1 MEEQIIELQE
11 QTKLLEQI
19 RDLQEQVKMLEEIV
33 GVPKHRRIK
42 KSARHWEGLPKV
54 KPQSLPQSE
63 KDIRQRLSDIERD
76 IAGLREDIHRI
87 WNNIRATQSMD
98 RTIIDKL
105 LD

>member
-1 MEEQIIELQE
+1 MEQTMEEWQE
-11 QTKLLEQI
+11 QGKLLEQI
-19 RDLQEQVKMLEEIV
+19 RELQEQVKSLEEII
-33 GVPKHRRIK
+33 GVPKRKRVK
-42 KSARHWEGLPKV
+42 KSARHWEGLPKA
-54 KPQSLPQSE
+54 KPESLSQTE
-63 KDIRQRLSDIERD
+63 KDIRQRLTDIERD

>member
-19 RDLQEQVKMLEEIV
+19 RDLQEQVKLLEEII
-33 GVPKHRRIK
+33 GVPKRKRVK

-54 KPQSLPQSE
+54 KPESLPQSE
-63 KDIRQRLSDIERD
+63 KDIRQRLSDIEHD
-76 IAGLREDIHRI
+76 IAELREDIHRI
-87 WNNIRATQSMD
+87 WNNIRHTQSMD
-98 RTIIDKL
+98 KTLIDKL